1 MTAESRA
8 ASLICWTEKVAV
20 EPLSGG
26 LTNRN
31 FLVHHKGERYVVRIG
46 DDNPV
51 HLILRWHELAAAEAA
66 YRSGIAPEI
75 IHAEPGALVMRHIDG
90 QTLTPI
96 EVAEPGRLA
105 GLVEVV
111 RHCHVKVPD
120 YFRGPALAFW
130 PFHVARHYGRLIAEG
145 GGDWVEKVPELLGLT
160 ARLEKGLGPV
170 ELVFGHNDLLAANFI
185 DDGKRLWLIDYDY
198 AGLNSPLF
206 DLANLASNNGFS
218 EEAEREML
226 GLYYGREADR
236 RMLKSYAAMKA
247 ASLLRETMWSMVS
260 ETHSTIDFDY
270 RGYTLDYRGRLDAA
284 VAAFENIAH

>member
-8 ASLICWTEKVAV
+8 ASLTCWTEKVAV
-20 EPLSGG
+20 KPLSGG

-31 FLVHHKGERYVVRIG
+31 FLVRHRGERYVVRIG

-51 HLILRWHELAAAEAA
+51 HLILRWHERAAAEAA
-66 YRSGIAPEI
+66 YRAGIAPEI
-75 IHAEPGALVMRHIDG
+75 IHAEPGALVMRHLDG
-90 QTLTPI
+90 RTLTPN

-105 GLVEVV
+105 GLVDVI
-111 RHCHVKVPD
+111 RRCHVKVPE
-120 YFRGPALAFW
+120 YFTGPALAFW

-145 GGDWVEKVPELLGLT
+145 GGDWAEAMPELLGLA
-160 ARLEKGLGPV
+160 ARLEQGLGPV
-170 ELVFGHNDLLAANFI
+170 DLVFGHNDLLAANFI

-226 GLYYGREADR
+226 GLYYGREADTR
-236 RMLKSYAAMKA
+236 TLKSYAAMKA

-270 RGYTLDYRGRLDAA
+270 RAYTLEYRGRLDAA

>member
-8 ASLICWTEKVAV
+8 ASLTCWTEKVAV

-31 FLVHHKGERYVVRIG
+31 FLVRHKGERYVVRIG

-66 YRSGIAPEI
+66 YRAGIAPEI

-90 QTLTPI
+90 RTLTPI
-96 EVAEPGRLA
+96 EVAEPRRLE
-105 GLVEVV
+105 GLAEVV

-120 YFRGPALAFW
+120 YFRGPALAFL
-130 PFHVARHYGRLIAEG
+130 PVHVARHYGRLVAEG
-145 GGDWVEKVPELLGLT
+145 GGDWVEKGPELLSLT

-247 ASLLRETMWSMVS
+247 ASLLREMMWSMVS

-270 RGYTLDYRGRLDAA
+270 RAYTLDYRGRLDEA
-284 VAAFENIAH
+284 VAAFDASG